1 MDFLTQIDWK
11 LVFITLA
18 AAFIIYNTFQIIRY
32 SLAKKK
38 AEEEIKKIDAKIA
51 AVNKELEKAKQE
63 LLEQIKRFTR

>member
-1 MDFLTQIDWK
+1 MDFLAQIDWK

-18 AAFIIYNTFQIIRY
+18 VAFIIYNTFQIIRY

-38 AEEEIKKIDAKIA
+38 AEEELKKIDAKIA